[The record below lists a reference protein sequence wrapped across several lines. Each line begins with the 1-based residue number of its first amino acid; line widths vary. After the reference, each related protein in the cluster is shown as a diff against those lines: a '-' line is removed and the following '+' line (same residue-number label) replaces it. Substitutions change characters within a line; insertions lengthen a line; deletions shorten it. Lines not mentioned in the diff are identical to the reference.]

1 LDYVSGFPNFDENK
15 IMSRVDTIRN
25 SIIEKLLAINNKDY
39 LNALYKLV
47 DNSSFDQDA
56 VELTDEQVL
65 MLQMSDNDI
74 THKRLISQEELDK
87 QDLQWLK
94 GK

>member
-1 LDYVSGFPNFDENK
+1 
-15 IMSRVDTIRN
+15 MSRVDTIRN

-39 LNALYKLV
+39 LTALYKLV
-47 DNSSFDQDA
+47 DNSSFDKDA
-56 VELTDEQVL
+56 VELSDEQVL
-65 MLQMSDNDI
+65 MLQMSVDDI
-74 THKRLISQEELDK
+74 SNKRLISQEEIDK